1 MCIYIDIYFDSLW
14 VWDGGLFG
22 FVGCFGFEVDILMVY
37 LFFFLRNDTHFA
49 PFSFF
54 SFFFCFLLSSIPG
67 VRIIKQDPWEC
78 LISFI
83 CSSNNNIP
91 RITSMLQSIRQTY
104 GQPIIDNRT
113 NGFPNHHNNH
123 NHNNNNTSFDSHHDN
138 NNPQNN
144 NNSCW
149 YTFPSPQEL
158 SLATEVD
165 LRTKCG
171 LGYRA
176 KYIIQT
182 TKQVLEWGGESALW
196 KLRRRSQQEQEQQ
209 HPHNHDDDNNNEHTD
224 NTDNNGDHQL
234 FGITTT
240 TTTSDE
246 EMYDSVRNQLMQL
259 SGVGPK
265 VADCVALFSLSQETC
280 AIPVDV
286 HVWNICVRDYAASTT
301 RNYRPPEDDD
311 DKKDNKDNDN
321 NVQEDKN
328 DKDVVLL
335 LGSGPKKSS
344 SSLTPK
350 RYKHIQDIFRR
361 QFPTKTGWAHSLL
374 FVAEL
379 PSFRPALPQ
388 SILDEM
394 DEVRTSVF
402 CCCCCLFLDVRQQQ
416 QQQATALK
424 YSTIG
429 LSFHIYIYILMDGFV
444 VVVGVLAVCF
454 LFFIFSFRISHPPLS
469 PTIFALAHTACV

>member
-1 MCIYIDIYFDSLW
+1 M
-14 VWDGGLFG
+14 
-22 FVGCFGFEVDILMVY
+22 
-37 LFFFLRNDTHFA
+37 
-49 PFSFF
+49 
-54 SFFFCFLLSSIPG
+54 SSIPG

-104 GQPIIDNRT
+104 GQPIIDNRR
-113 NGFPNHHNNH
+113 NGFLNI
-123 NHNNNNTSFDSHHDN
+123 HNNNNTSFDSHHDN

-196 KLRRRSQQEQEQQ
+196 KLRRRSQQEQQ
-209 HPHNHDDDNNNEHTD
+209 HPHHDDDDNNNNDHTD
-224 NTDNNGDHQL
+224 NGDQL
-234 FGITTT
+234 FG

-286 HVWNICVRDYAASTT
+286 HVWNICVRDYATSL
-301 RNYRPPEDDD
+301 EDDYD
-311 DKKDNKDNDN
+311 NKNKDNDN
-321 NVQEDKN
+321 DNNNVQQEDKN

-402 CCCCCLFLDVRQQQ
+402 FLLLLLLLFFRCEC
-416 QQQATALK
+416 
-424 YSTIG
+424 S
-429 LSFHIYIYILMDGFV
+429 LSFRYIYIY
-444 VVVGVLAVCF
+444 
-454 LFFIFSFRISHPPLS
+454 
-469 PTIFALAHTACV
+469 